1 MTREEAIYHLKTYD
15 DPIKVHEAFN
25 MAIKALKQEPCE
37 DTVSRQNIIDKYKLC
52 ADMLS
57 DEELKGANL
66 VMEWVNNASSVRPQ
80 EQTGKWIEHHNQTRF
95 YFKCSNCKTLHDE
108 MSNYCPF
115 CGIRM
120 NGNYKGLTKII
131 IGENDVI

>member
-1 MTREEAIYHLKTYD
+1 
-15 DPIKVHEAFN
+15 
-25 MAIKALKQEPCE
+25 
-37 DTVSRQNIIDKYKLC
+37 
-52 ADMLS
+52 MLFRYVF
-57 DEELKGANL
+57 EQYINELP
-66 VMEWVNNASSVRPQ
+66 SVRPQ

-120 NGNYKGLTKII
+120 NGNYKGLTKIV